1 MYPLQIMKQTLAG
14 LAYLHRHGVVH
25 ATLEPSRIMLD
36 TEGDV
41 KLYNYGMQRNTS
53 Y

>member
-1 MYPLQIMKQTLAG
+1 MKQTLAG